1 MGDTWTPICI
11 YCALQLPAS
20 FWGEAHGTFGPRCYL
35 LNEHRT
41 TSIMKTASES
51 QIKDRPKNPML
62 AVRLPLGV
70 GNRDRA
76 SN

>member
-11 YCALQLPAS
+11 YCALQLPAT

-35 LNEHRT
+35 LNGHRT
-41 TSIMKTASES
+41 GSES
-51 QIKDRPKNPML
+51 QMKDRPKDPTL

-70 GNRDRA
+70 GSRDRA